1 MQSAADL
8 GNGSDTIRPVK
19 KIDSVGSLKFS
30 AESIGNSKK
39 EAAGTS
45 WTSSD
50 IYKCNESTK
59 AGVSIIN
66 QVILPVIQK
75 VFVTTVSLSPDISVI
90 C

>member
-1 MQSAADL
+1 VQSAADL
-8 GNGSDTIRPVK
+8 GNGSDTIRPIK
-19 KIDSVGSLKFS
+19 KVDSVGSLKFS
-30 AESIGNSKK
+30 AESNSKK

-50 IYKCNESTK
+50 IYKCNESAK

>member
-8 GNGSDTIRPVK
+8 GNGGDTIRPVK
-19 KIDSVGSLKFS
+19 KVDSVGSLES
-30 AESIGNSKK
+30 STESIVNSKQ

-45 WTSSD
+45 RTSSD
-50 IYKCNESTK
+50 IHKCNESAK
-59 AGVSIIN
+59 AGVSIID

-75 VFVTTVSLSPDISVI
+75 VFVTTVSISPDISVI